1 MPKLMQ
7 QLLYPYLAPAGGDGD
22 GGGGS
27 DDRGDDF
34 IPTGEDKSDD
44 TPPKKDENDDT
55 PSGKDEDE
63 DDSDNNKKD
72 DEDEDPDKK
81 PDLKP
86 NEELD
91 EKGRPRSKSIPRIRF
106 DKAMEKAKAKEEAYR
121 QRIEEL
127 EAAMNG
133 DKKTV
138 EFADMRK
145 EIAELQDKY
154 EDLILDGKKNEAR
167 KVREQLEAARDRLVE
182 MRTTQY
188 SDAAKREAI
197 DELKY
202 DAALANFES
211 QHPALNPEHEDFDEE
226 VTNEVAMLM
235 SAFVARGFTRHAA
248 LNKAVKYVVG
258 NAPRT
263 EDTDVLRKAREQ
275 EARRKAA
282 KALEKTPPSMGK
294 TGLDSDKA
302 GGSGKHGIDV
312 MRLSQDKF
320 AKLDEE
326 TKAALRGDEL

>member
-7 QLLYPYLAPAGGDGD
+7 QLLYPYMAPAGGEGD
-22 GGGGS
+22 AGGGG
-27 DDRGDDF
+27 DRGDDF
-34 IPTGEDKSDD
+34 IPTGDEADDKPKDD
-44 TPPKKDENDDT
+44 DKAPAKA
-55 PSGKDEDE
+55 EDE
-63 DDSDNNKKD
+63 DDAKAEDDTKAK

-91 EKGRPRSKSIPRIRF
+91 DQGRPRSKSIPRIRF
-106 DKAMEKAKAKEEAYR
+106 DKAMEKAKLKEENYR
-121 QRIEEL
+121 NRIAEL
-127 EAAMNG
+127 EAALNG

-167 KVREQLEAARDRLVE
+167 KVREQLDNARDRLSE
-182 MRTTQY
+182 MRTTQH

-258 NAPRT
+258 NAPKA
-263 EDTDVLRKAREQ
+263 EDTDVLRKARDL
-275 EARRKAA
+275 EARKKTAD
-282 KALEKTPPSMGK
+282 ALKKTPPNMSK

-312 MRLSQDKF
+312 MKLNQEKF